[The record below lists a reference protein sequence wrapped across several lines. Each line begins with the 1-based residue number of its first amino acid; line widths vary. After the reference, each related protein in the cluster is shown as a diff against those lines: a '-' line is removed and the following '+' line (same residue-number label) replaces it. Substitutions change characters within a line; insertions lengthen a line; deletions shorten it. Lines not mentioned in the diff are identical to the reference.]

1 MEPNLSLSYADQ
13 EERRRVFWSIYI
25 LDKLCSC
32 GRAKPAAIADAHC
45 RVQLPCDEITFRDGA
60 WKKMPTL
67 DQILSAGDS
76 TTFHPGHLALV
87 VLVACI
93 VGRCAQHSIH
103 ESSKDESWLPPWD
116 SKSDF
121 ATIYSVLLQ
130 LETQFEMGE
139 SISEAL
145 HRNCLQEERLDMRIA
160 GPLVFSH
167 ALFHASQCI
176 LHHPFLLSLQL
187 KRKGIK
193 APPSFLTRALQ
204 TCREHACS
212 LSELLRQSTRAGCT
226 VYYSFM
232 GYCATLAGGIHTMF
246 VMNADVSIRQQ
257 ARDCLLSDTAF
268 LEEFSSIWG
277 NGKEMVSKNLLIQIG
292 TDVENSLRYC
302 RI

>member
-1 MEPNLSLSYADQ
+1 MMEPNLSLSYADQ

-32 GRAKPAAIADAHC
+32 GRAKPAVIADAHC
-45 RVQLPCDEITFRDGA
+45 RVQLPCDEITFRNGA

-130 LETQFEMGE
+130 LETQFEIGE

-145 HRNCLQEERLDMRIA
+145 QKDCLQEEGLDMQIA
-160 GPLVFSH
+160 GPLIFSH

-212 LSELLRQSTRAGCT
+212 LSELLRQSRQAGCT

-268 LEEFSSIWG
+268 LEEFSSFWE
-277 NGKEMVSKNLLIQIG
+277 NGREMVSKNLLFKLVL
-292 TDVENSLRYC
+292 T
-302 RI
+302 